1 MCASKQSYFFVDII
15 SYFFKF
21 GNYRGIR
28 LLFGR
33 SRSRNWRSGHRF
45 LRIVRCSRETLL
57 PSHEPLALRARV
69 RGSAIRRHTNS
80 IASGECPEPDR
91 VPERSEWFP
100 GVVLGKRGARNL
112 PPMSFWYVYVLRSA
126 KDHDFYV
133 GSTNNLKRR
142 VQQHQRGEN
151 ISTAKRLL
159 VELIYFEGHHSKDD
173 ALRREKYFKTTKG
186 RITLR
191 QMLRGGLGSNV

>member
-1 MCASKQSYFFVDII
+1 
-15 SYFFKF
+15 
-21 GNYRGIR
+21 
-28 LLFGR
+28 
-33 SRSRNWRSGHRF
+33 
-45 LRIVRCSRETLL
+45 
-57 PSHEPLALRARV
+57 
-69 RGSAIRRHTNS
+69 
-80 IASGECPEPDR
+80 
-91 VPERSEWFP
+91 
-100 GVVLGKRGARNL
+100 
-112 PPMSFWYVYVLRSA
+112 MSFWYVYVLRSA